1 MESTLYIDGVWCQSA
16 TGKTFPV
23 HNPATGELVG
33 SVADGTRED
42 TARAVAAAAKAFPEW
57 AARPARQRGALLD
70 NANHLMV
77 ERREHLARTLTLE
90 EGKPLAEARG
100 EIDYAADFLLWY
112 GQEAA
117 RNYGHVVPYN
127 VPGKRQMALRQP
139 IGVVG
144 CITPWNFPA
153 AMVTRKVAPALAAG
167 CTVVFKPAEQTPLTS
182 YEIFKIFADAGFP
195 AGTVNHITSND
206 GPAVG
211 REFLDNPVVRKIS
224 FTGSTE
230 VGKYLMREGAAQ
242 IKKLALELG
251 GHAPMLVFDD
261 ADLDKAAAGAVYA
274 KFRNTGQTCISMNRL
289 LVSERVLEPF
299 LEKFS
304 AKVKALRV
312 GNGLE
317 DNVEVGPL
325 IDAPTR
331 EKVLSHIQ
339 DATGRGARVICGGKR
354 ATGGALD
361 RGNWVE
367 PTILT
372 GVTPEMRIFS
382 EETFGPVAPV
392 IVFKTE
398 EEAIQL
404 ANRSVYGLACYAYT
418 RDVGRVMRVS
428 EALEYGM
435 VGVNDPAPTGA
446 HAPFGGI
453 KESGLGTEGGH
464 FGMEEFTY
472 VKFVSIGI

>member
-1 MESTLYIDGVWCQSA
+1 
-16 TGKTFPV
+16 
-23 HNPATGELVG
+23 
-33 SVADGTRED
+33 
-42 TARAVAAAAKAFPEW
+42 
-57 AARPARQRGALLD
+57 
-70 NANHLMV
+70 
-77 ERREHLARTLTLE
+77 
-90 EGKPLAEARG
+90 
-100 EIDYAADFLLWY
+100 
-112 GQEAA
+112 
-117 RNYGHVVPYN
+117 
-127 VPGKRQMALRQP
+127 MAIRQP
-139 IGVVG
+139 LGVVG

-167 CTVVFKPAEQTPLTS
+167 CTVVFKPAEQTPITS
-182 YEIFKIFADAGFP
+182 LEIFKVFADVGFP
-195 AGTVNHITSND
+195 AGTVNHITSDD
-206 GPAVG
+206 GPSVG
-211 REFLDNPVVRKIS
+211 RELLDNPVVRKIS

-251 GHAPMLVFDD
+251 GHAPMLIFDD

-274 KFRNTGQTCISMNRL
+274 KFRNTGQTCISVNR
-289 LVSERVLEPF
+289 VFVQERVLEPF
-299 LEKFS
+299 LEKFG

-317 DNVEVGPL
+317 PHVDVGPL
-325 IDAPTR
+325 IDSATR
-331 EKVLSHIQ
+331 DKVLSHIQ
-339 DATGRGARVICGGKR
+339 DATSRGARAYCGGNQ
-354 ATGGALD
+354 ATVPGLD
-361 RGNWVE
+361 KGNWVE

-392 IVFKTE
+392 LVFKTE
-398 EEAIQL
+398 EEAIEL
-404 ANRSVYGLACYAYT
+404 ANRSNYGLACYAYT

-428 EALEYGM
+428 EGLEYGM
-435 VGVNDPAPTGA
+435 VGINDPAPTGA